1 MSRVSI
7 CREEATRLREQQ
19 DREYREAMEADR
31 LAQNRQREEAAAR
44 EKAEEEAR
52 QAAEL
57 AAAVEM
63 SKQLTRE
70 DTLRKLRATFSAH
83 PEPEAGAN
91 VAAVRFQ
98 LPSGKKLSRR
108 FVKTDTVQV
117 RRKRVRSWVPSLL
130 CYAVRFCSTVCAGI
144 V

>member
-1 MSRVSI
+1 VSRVSI

-31 LAQNRQREEAAAR
+31 LAQIRQREEAAAR

-83 PEPEAGAN
+83 PEPEAGSN

-117 RRKRVRSWVPSLL
+117 RKTFYVYHRYCATLRGAGLSLL
-130 CYAVRFCSTVCAGI
+130 
-144 V
+144 

>member
-1 MSRVSI
+1 
-7 CREEATRLREQQ
+7 
-19 DREYREAMEADR
+19 MEADR
-31 LAQNRQREEAAAR
+31 LAQIRQREEAAAR

-70 DTLRKLRATFSAH
+70 DTLRKLKATFSAH

-117 RRKRVRSWVPSLL
+117 RQGVRAWVPPLLWL
-130 CYAVRFCSTVCAGI
+130 CYGVRFCSAVC
-144 V
+144 VWFV

>member
-1 MSRVSI
+1 
-7 CREEATRLREQQ
+7 
-19 DREYREAMEADR
+19 MEADH
-31 LAQNRQREEAAAR
+31 LAQIRQREEAAAR

-83 PEPEAGAN
+83 PEPEAGTN

-117 RRKRVRSWVPSLL
+117 RRKGVRARVPPLL
-130 CYAVRFCSTVCAGI
+130 CCAVRFCSAVCARI